1 MTVAAVLKDSRFE
14 LVSDYVKPDRKHR
27 ITLGVELTSASAGT
41 SAYNVYKN
49 AAGQIILDPVAVIPV
64 SELWLFKNPKALAAV
79 REGIE
84 QAGRGQTHD
93 LGSFAKYAGEQ
104 D

>member
-1 MTVAAVLKDSRFE
+1 MTATAVLRDSRFE
-14 LVSDYVKPDRKHR
+14 LVSDYVKPDGKHR
-27 ITLGVELTSASAGT
+27 ITLGAELTSASADA

-49 AAGQIILDPVAVIPV
+49 AAGQIILDPVAVIPAA
-64 SELWLFKNPKALAAV
+64 ELWLFKNPKALAAV

-84 QAGRGQTHD
+84 QAGRGETHN